1 MIKNNSKNQENKNER
16 PTTKHHD
23 QHQLEE
29 GNTRKS
35 WWTKRKYRSLVR
47 MHIIILVYLAN
58 IYQ

>member
-35 WWTKRKYRSLVR
+35 WW
-47 MHIIILVYLAN
+47 
-58 IYQ
+58 